1 MDAIL
6 NVQASPSLLII
17 MTTDNSTPIEL
28 PPFLDVVR
36 EVTDEIDYDRFQ
48 MSLESWE
55 FPKKD
60 KSNLFMQ
67 F

>member
-1 MDAIL
+1 
-6 NVQASPSLLII
+6 
-17 MTTDNSTPIEL
+17 MTTDNTTPIE
-28 PPFLDVVR
+28 PPPYLEFVR
-36 EVTDEIDYDRFQ
+36 EVTDEKEYDRFQ
-48 MSLESWE
+48 MSLDSWE